1 MPSSSFP
8 WVRLIGAVALLS
20 LAGAAQADGDA
31 TRGAKLAY
39 TCLGCHGID
48 NYKNVYPTYSVPR
61 LRGQHQNYLI
71 AALKAYK
78 SQERSHATMHAQAVS
93 LSEQDMQDV
102 AAFLAG
108 ASLSSG
114 AAPRG
119 TPPAKVT
126 EVCVACHGKDGVG
139 LTADYPNLS
148 ARRLHQARAARLQAG
163 QPQERDHA
171 GVRRPALRCGH
182 RRGRRLLFLAA
193 TRLADR
199 AAARHGAGGAL
210 SATAGASTGS
220 SARR

>member
-148 ARRLHQARAARLQAG
+148 GQHADYIKRALHDYKQGNRKNAIMPAFAGQLSEADIDAVAAYYSSQQPALQTVPRRVTVLAAR
-163 QPQERDHA
+163 
-171 GVRRPALRCGH
+171 
-182 RRGRRLLFLAA
+182 
-193 TRLADR
+193 
-199 AAARHGAGGAL
+199 
-210 SATAGASTGS
+210 
-220 SARR
+220 